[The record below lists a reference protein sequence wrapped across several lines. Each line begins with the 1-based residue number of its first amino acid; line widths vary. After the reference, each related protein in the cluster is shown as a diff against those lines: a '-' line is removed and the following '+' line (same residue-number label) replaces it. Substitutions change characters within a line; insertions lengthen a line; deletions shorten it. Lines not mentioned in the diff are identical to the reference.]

1 MADLCYRSVRV
12 AMRTVLSTFSTWR
25 VEGLENVPPYGPLLV
40 VANHMS
46 NIDPPLLAAGLPR
59 RLHFHAK
66 RSIFTPLTSWFL
78 RTWGA
83 FPVDRDGRD
92 LDGYRWAR
100 RLLDQ
105 DKVLAMF
112 PETTRSL
119 TGMQR
124 AIPGVAMLALH
135 TQAPILPVGIE
146 GTAHLG
152 PYWRVATPTGRITLR
167 IGQPFSLP
175 CPPSRA
181 SSDAPS
187 SRAWPTWSC
196 TASPRWCR
204 RTCRASTTP
213 EGAGVKSQGSGPGFG
228 VAGARSRLPALADGR
243 WRTRRPSC
251 CLSG

>member
-1 MADLCYRSVRV
+1 MANLAYGSVRI
-12 AMRTVLSTFSTWR
+12 AMRTVLRLFSTWR
-25 VEGLENVPPYGPLLV
+25 VEGLENIPPYGPLLV

-46 NIDPPLLAAGLPR
+46 NIDPPLLAASLTR

-66 RSIFTPLTSWFL
+66 RSIFTPLTGRFL
-78 RTWGA
+78 RAWGA

-100 RLLDQ
+100 RLLDR

-119 TGMQR
+119 KGMQK
-124 AIPGVAMLALH
+124 AVPGVAMLALH

-167 IGQPFSLP
+167 VGQPFTLPSIEGRLGRAQLQSLADMVMY
-175 CPPSRA
+175 RIA
-181 SSDAPS
+181 ALV
-187 SRAWPTWSC
+187 
-196 TASPRWCR
+196 
-204 RTCRASTTP
+204 P
-213 EGAGVKSQGSGPGFG
+213 EDLQGVYRLKTQGSAPPQED
-228 VAGARSRLPALADGR
+228 AGS
-243 WRTRRPSC
+243 
-251 CLSG
+251 

>member
-1 MADLCYRSVRV
+1 MADMCYRSVRV
-12 AMRTVLSTFSTWR
+12 AMRTVLTTFSTWR
-25 VEGLENVPPYGPLLV
+25 VEGLENVPPHGPLLV

-66 RSIFTPLTSWFL
+66 RSIFNPLTSWFL

-83 FPVDRDGRD
+83 FPVERDGRD

-119 TGMQR
+119 KGMQR

-175 CPPSRA
+175 SIEGKLGRA
-181 SSDAPS
+181 QL
-187 SRAWPTWSC
+187 
-196 TASPRWCR
+196 
-204 RTCRASTTP
+204 
-213 EGAGVKSQGSGPGFG
+213 QG
-228 VAGARSRLPALADGR
+228 LADMVMYRIAALVPEDLQGVYNIKAQGAA
-243 WRTRRPSC
+243 PAQDEA
-251 CLSG
+251 G

>member
-1 MADLCYRSVRV
+1 MADMCYRSVRV

-25 VEGLENVPPYGPLLV
+25 VEGLENVPPHGPLLV

-83 FPVDRDGRD
+83 FPVDRVGRD

-100 RLLDQ
+100 RLLDR

-175 CPPSRA
+175 SIEGRMGRA
-181 SSDAPS
+181 QLQS
-187 SRAWPTWSC
+187 
-196 TASPRWCR
+196 
-204 RTCRASTTP
+204 
-213 EGAGVKSQGSGPGFG
+213 
-228 VAGARSRLPALADGR
+228 LADMVMYRIAALVPEDLQGVYNLKTQGQAPPR
-243 WRTRRPSC
+243 EPQER
-251 CLSG
+251 

>member
-1 MADLCYRSVRV
+1 MADLTYRSVRV
-12 AMRTVLSTFSTWR
+12 AMRTVLSLFSTWR

-66 RSIFTPLTSWFL
+66 RSIFTPVTGWFL

-92 LDGYRWAR
+92 LDAYRWAR
-100 RLLDQ
+100 RLLDR

-119 TGMQR
+119 TGMR
-124 AIPGVAMLALH
+124 KAVPGVAMLALH

-175 CPPSRA
+175 SIEGKVGRA
-181 SSDAPS
+181 QL
-187 SRAWPTWSC
+187 
-196 TASPRWCR
+196 
-204 RTCRASTTP
+204 
-213 EGAGVKSQGSGPGFG
+213 QG
-228 VAGARSRLPALADGR
+228 LADMVMYRIAALVPEDLQGVYR
-243 WRTRRPSC
+243 LKTQGNAPEPEDTA
-251 CLSG
+251 

>member
-92 LDGYRWAR
+92 LEGYRWAR
-100 RLLDQ
+100 RLLDR

-112 PETTRSL
+112 PETTRSV

-175 CPPSRA
+175 SIEGKLGRAQLQGLADMVMYRIAALVPEDLQGVYNLKSRNVA
-181 SSDAPS
+181 SSEEDA
-187 SRAWPTWSC
+187 
-196 TASPRWCR
+196 
-204 RTCRASTTP
+204 
-213 EGAGVKSQGSGPGFG
+213 G
-228 VAGARSRLPALADGR
+228 
-243 WRTRRPSC
+243 
-251 CLSG
+251 

>member
-1 MADLCYRSVRV
+1 MANLAYGSVRI
-12 AMRTVLSTFSTWR
+12 AMRTVLRLFSTWR
-25 VEGLENVPPYGPLLV
+25 VEGLENIPPYGPLLV

-46 NIDPPLLAAGLPR
+46 NIDPPLLAASLTR

-66 RSIFTPLTSWFL
+66 RSIFTPLTGRFL
-78 RTWGA
+78 RAWGA

-119 TGMQR
+119 KGMQK

-167 IGQPFSLP
+167 VGQPFTLPSIEGRLGRAQLQSLADMVMY
-175 CPPSRA
+175 RIA
-181 SSDAPS
+181 ALV
-187 SRAWPTWSC
+187 
-196 TASPRWCR
+196 
-204 RTCRASTTP
+204 P
-213 EGAGVKSQGSGPGFG
+213 EDLQGVYRLKSQGSAPTQEE
-228 VAGARSRLPALADGR
+228 AD
-243 WRTRRPSC
+243 
-251 CLSG
+251 

>member
-1 MADLCYRSVRV
+1 MADVTYRSVRV

-25 VEGLENVPPYGPLLV
+25 VEGLENIPPHGPLLV

-46 NIDPPLLAAGLPR
+46 NIDPPLLAAGLTR

-66 RSIFTPLTSWFL
+66 RSIFNPLTGRFL
-78 RTWGA
+78 RAWGA

-119 TGMQR
+119 KGMQK
-124 AIPGVAMLALH
+124 AVPGVAMLALR
-135 TQAPILPVGIE
+135 TQAPILPVGIM

-167 IGQPFSLP
+167 VGQPFSLP
-175 CPPSRA
+175 SIEGKVGRA
-181 SSDAPS
+181 QL
-187 SRAWPTWSC
+187 
-196 TASPRWCR
+196 
-204 RTCRASTTP
+204 
-213 EGAGVKSQGSGPGFG
+213 QG
-228 VAGARSRLPALADGR
+228 LADMVMYRIAALLPEDLQGVYRLKNQRCAPEQEDDGR
-243 WRTRRPSC
+243 
-251 CLSG
+251 

>member
-1 MADLCYRSVRV
+1 MADMCYRSVRV

-25 VEGLENVPPYGPLLV
+25 IEGLENVPPHGPLLV

-46 NIDPPLLAAGLPR
+46 NIDPPLLAASLPR

-100 RLLDQ
+100 RLLDR

-146 GTAHLG
+146 GTGHLG

-175 CPPSRA
+175 SIEGRMGRA
-181 SSDAPS
+181 QLQSLADMVMYRIA
-187 SRAWPTWSC
+187 ALV
-196 TASPRWCR
+196 
-204 RTCRASTTP
+204 P
-213 EGAGVKSQGSGPGFG
+213 EDLQGVYNLKNQGSAPTQED
-228 VAGARSRLPALADGR
+228 AA
-243 WRTRRPSC
+243 
-251 CLSG
+251 

>member
-1 MADLCYRSVRV
+1 MADMCYRSVRV

-25 VEGLENVPPYGPLLV
+25 VEGLENVPPHGPLLV

-100 RLLDQ
+100 RLLDR

-175 CPPSRA
+175 SIEGRMGRA
-181 SSDAPS
+181 QLQSLADMVMYRIA
-187 SRAWPTWSC
+187 ALV
-196 TASPRWCR
+196 
-204 RTCRASTTP
+204 P
-213 EGAGVKSQGSGPGFG
+213 EDLQGVYNLKSQG
-228 VAGARSRLPALADGR
+228 AAPAQEDTA
-243 WRTRRPSC
+243 
-251 CLSG
+251 

>member
-1 MADLCYRSVRV
+1 MADMCYRSVRV
-12 AMRTVLSTFSTWR
+12 AMRTVLRTFSTWR
-25 VEGLENVPPYGPLLV
+25 VEGLENVPPHGPLLV

-66 RSIFTPLTSWFL
+66 RSIFNPLTSWFL

-83 FPVDRDGRD
+83 FPVERDGRD

-119 TGMQR
+119 KGMQR

-175 CPPSRA
+175 SIEGKLGRA
-181 SSDAPS
+181 QL
-187 SRAWPTWSC
+187 
-196 TASPRWCR
+196 
-204 RTCRASTTP
+204 
-213 EGAGVKSQGSGPGFG
+213 QG
-228 VAGARSRLPALADGR
+228 LADMVMYRIAALVPEDLQGVYNIKDQGAAP
-243 WRTRRPSC
+243 RPEDAD
-251 CLSG
+251 

>member
-1 MADLCYRSVRV
+1 
-12 AMRTVLSTFSTWR
+12 MRTVLRLFSTWR
-25 VEGLENVPPYGPLLV
+25 VEGLENIPPYGPLLV

-46 NIDPPLLAAGLPR
+46 NIDPPLLAASLSR

-66 RSIFTPLTSWFL
+66 RSIFTPLTGRFL
-78 RTWGA
+78 RAWGA

-100 RLLDQ
+100 RLLDR

-119 TGMQR
+119 TGMQK
-124 AIPGVAMLALH
+124 AVPGVAMLALH

-152 PYWRVATPTGRITLR
+152 PYWRVVTPTGRITLR

-175 CPPSRA
+175 SIEGRLGRVQLQSLA
-181 SSDAPS
+181 DMVMYRIAPLV
-187 SRAWPTWSC
+187 
-196 TASPRWCR
+196 
-204 RTCRASTTP
+204 P
-213 EGAGVKSQGSGPGFG
+213 EDLRGVYRLKTQGS
-228 VAGARSRLPALADGR
+228 VPAQED
-243 WRTRRPSC
+243 TR
-251 CLSG
+251 

>member
-1 MADLCYRSVRV
+1 MADVTYRSVRL
-12 AMRTVLSTFSTWR
+12 AMRTVLRLFSTWR
-25 VEGLENVPPYGPLLV
+25 VEGLENIPPYGPLLV
-40 VANHMS
+40 VANHVS
-46 NIDPPLLAAGLPR
+46 NIDPPLLAASLTR

-66 RSIFTPLTSWFL
+66 RSIFTPLTGRFL
-78 RTWGA
+78 RAWGA
-83 FPVDRDGRD
+83 FPVDRDGSD

-119 TGMQR
+119 KGMQR

-167 IGQPFSLP
+167 VGQPFTLPSIEGRLGRAQLQSLADMVMY
-175 CPPSRA
+175 RIA
-181 SSDAPS
+181 ALL
-187 SRAWPTWSC
+187 
-196 TASPRWCR
+196 
-204 RTCRASTTP
+204 P
-213 EGAGVKSQGSGPGFG
+213 EDLQGVYRLKGQGSAPPQED
-228 VAGARSRLPALADGR
+228 AGS
-243 WRTRRPSC
+243 
-251 CLSG
+251 